1 MKSPRAERIEPST
14 TNVHD
19 REMAQPPS
27 VATSK
32 PPYTWAS
39 RTHPPR
45 ITTPSSIPED
55 LGVRSVG
62 TRDPAEAAREVH
74 EHFRAMGV

>member
-32 PPYTWAS
+32 AAV
-39 RTHPPR
+39 HMG
-45 ITTPSSIPED
+45 ITDTSTSHHDTVLNP
-55 LGVRSVG
+55 
-62 TRDPAEAAREVH
+62 
-74 EHFRAMGV
+74 